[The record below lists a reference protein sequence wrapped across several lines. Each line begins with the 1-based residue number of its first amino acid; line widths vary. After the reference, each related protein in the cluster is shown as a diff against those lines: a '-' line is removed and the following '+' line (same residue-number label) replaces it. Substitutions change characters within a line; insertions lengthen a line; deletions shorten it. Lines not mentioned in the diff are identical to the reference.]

1 MIRAMIFDL
10 DGTLVQT
17 EKLKAL
23 SYAKAVVDLCPE
35 EVQEAEVIEA
45 FKEVVGLPRKE
56 VAIGLIDRFDLDGS
70 VKGRMNEIGVDTPW
84 QAFVQVRLRYYDELL
99 ADPNVLRNNQWPHNM
114 ALLQEARNTNCQI
127 GLATMSHC
135 AQVQRVLK
143 ILDLENAFD
152 FVATRDDVENGK
164 PDPEIY
170 NLVASELS
178 VPVGECLVI
187 EDSPSGVKAALAA
200 GMWVIAVTTP
210 FTRDALHKNRLLDER
225 WIVDDPS
232 TLPRVLGHL
241 VEEHNQSTHQ

>member
-35 EVQEAEVIEA
+35 EIQEAEVIEA

-56 VAIGLIDRFDLDGS
+56 VAVRLIERFNLDES
-70 VKGRMNEIGVDTPW
+70 VKERMNEFGVDTPW
-84 QAFVQVRLRYYDELL
+84 QTFVQVRLRYYEELL
-99 ADPNVLRNNQWPHNM
+99 ADPYVLRNNQWPHNM

-143 ILDLENAFD
+143 ILDLEDAFD

-170 NLVASELS
+170 NLVAAELA

-232 TLPRVLGHL
+232 TLPRVLRHL
-241 VEEHNQSTHQ
+241 VEEHNRSTHQ

>member
-23 SYAKAVVDLCPE
+23 SYAKAVGDLCPE
-35 EVQEAEVIEA
+35 EILEADVIE
-45 FKEVVGLPRKE
+45 
-56 VAIGLIDRFDLDGS
+56 
-70 VKGRMNEIGVDTPW
+70 
-84 QAFVQVRLRYYDELL
+84 AFVQVRLRYYEELL
-99 ADPNVLRNNQWPHNM
+99 ADPNVLRNNQWSHNM
-114 ALLQEARNTNCQI
+114 ALLQEARNANCQI

-135 AQVQRVLK
+135 AQVQRVLN

-164 PDPEIY
+164 PDPEVY
-170 NLVASELS
+170 KLVAAELA

-200 GMWVIAVTTP
+200 GMWGIAVTTP
-210 FTRDALHKNRLLDER
+210 FTREALHKNRLLDER
-225 WIVDDPS
+225 WIVDDTS
-232 TLPRVLGHL
+232 TLPRVLSHL
-241 VEEHNQSTHQ
+241 VEEHNRSTHKSKSSN